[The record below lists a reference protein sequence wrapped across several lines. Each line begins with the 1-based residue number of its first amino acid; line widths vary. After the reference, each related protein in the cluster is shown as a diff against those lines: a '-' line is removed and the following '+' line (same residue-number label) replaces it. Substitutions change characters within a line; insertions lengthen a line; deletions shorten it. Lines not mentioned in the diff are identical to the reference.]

1 MGSIEVLSDFS
12 MAASQDEKNMF
23 VEINGRP
30 VAGFFN
36 RLY

>member
-12 MAASQDEKNMF
+12 MAASQNEKNMF

-36 RLY
+36 RL